1 MKKILLASTILV
13 GTAGFAAAEVSF
25 SGSAFMGVESQ
36 DGGTTWWAKS
46 SVGLDASLS
55 GETDGGLMFG
65 ADFTVWGWDI
75 YANSTGVGNALN
87 ALGTAAITTFM
98 TGTWNDVS
106 VWVSGDFGKV
116 SLDTNLTSGS
126 ATLAYSN
133 TIDAFSIDV
142 GYDIV
147 GAVWDVEVGYS
158 FGDYSVYAGYNTAGA
173 GTARMGGDATFGDF
187 SVYVDLNDVSAIST
201 NWEIGAEYTSGAITV
216 GGDIGNDGTNF
227 LDLNAAYDLGG
238 GASVIAEYGDPDTA
252 TASDE
257 TITLGI
263 AMEF

>member
-25 SGSAFMGVESQ
+25 SGSAFMGVETQ
-36 DGGTTWWAKS
+36 NGGTTWWAKS
-46 SVGLDASLS
+46 STSVDVSMS

-65 ADFTVWGWDI
+65 ADFTGIGVTTF
-75 YANSTGVGNALN
+75 ANS
-87 ALGTAAITTFM
+87 GTM
-98 TGTWNDVS
+98 TVTATPSGIWSGYS

-116 SLDTNLTSGS
+116 SLDTTWTST
-126 ATLAYSN
+126 AMTLGYSK
-133 TIDAFSIDV
+133 TIDAFSVDV
-142 GYDIV
+142 GYEIV
-147 GAVWDVEVGYS
+147 SAVWDVEVGYS

-173 GTARMGGDATFGDF
+173 GTVRMGGDATFGDF
-187 SVYVDLNDVSAIST
+187 SVYVDLNDVSALST

-238 GASVIAEYGDPDTA
+238 GASVIAEYSDPNTGA
-252 TASDE
+252 ANNE

-263 AMEF
+263 ALDF